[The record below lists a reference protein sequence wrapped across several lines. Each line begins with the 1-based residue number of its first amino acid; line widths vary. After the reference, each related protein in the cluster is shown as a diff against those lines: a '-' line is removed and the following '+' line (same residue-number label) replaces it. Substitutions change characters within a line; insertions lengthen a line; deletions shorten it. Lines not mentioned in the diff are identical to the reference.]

1 MIIETV
7 TTLVIGDSGNV
18 FLDGK
23 GPNTQIEP
31 VAGSSTESSIS
42 YETSLVTDT
51 VDRDMY
57 FSKIVDYYQLKKI
70 LVIIKGDRKPKNWS
84 SKGLPEPPAEPGS
97 LVTLRNDP
105 SHLFLVDCV
114 LPNMKKLGVRET
126 PGGRKAIVTYDSI
139 VAA

>member
-1 MIIETV
+1 MNIKTV
-7 TTLVIGDSGNV
+7 ATLVIGDSGNV

-23 GPNTQIEP
+23 GPNTQIET

-51 VDRDMY
+51 ADRDMY
-57 FSKIVDYYQLKKI
+57 FSKIVYYQLEKL